1 MRFYLFEILAIL
13 LIGGS
18 IVFFYECISSLTRR
32 DYVAS
37 LVLLCIGIS
46 VITVGKELARLAL
59 ARRE

>member
-1 MRFYLFEILAIL
+1 MRFFLFEILAVL

-18 IVFFYECISSLTRR
+18 IVFFYECISSLTHR

-37 LVLLCIGIS
+37 LVLLCIGVS